1 MMRAEPPY
9 NAAHAK
15 QEIKMQKIFHCRS
28 RLCGND
34 KAGLD
39 RSRSFMSLTLKSLF
53 LMASAMASIPAFA
66 QIYPAK
72 SVRIIVPNAPSGLA
86 DVSARIVAGKLSEA
100 LGQQFIIEN
109 RVGAGS
115 TLGTAAA
122 VRAAPDGYTLLAV
135 FDSHATNPHLF
146 KNLDYNTTADL
157 APISMLVRGPLV
169 LVVNPS
175 VPAKSVNE
183 LVALAKRKA
192 GALNFASVGPGSPAR
207 LLMELLKLEARLDVT
222 NVPYKGAGGAITDLI
237 AGHVDA
243 MFPTVSTAAPHVR
256 STRLRAIAVTSDKP
270 SNALP
275 GVPTMMSVYTNF
287 RAESWVGLLGPA
299 KLPPEIIA
307 RLNAE
312 SAKVLAQPDVKSRF
326 AELGLETAAGSPAQF
341 DQWIKTELERWGR
354 VIRAQKITL
363 E

>member
-1 MMRAEPPY
+1 MSP
-9 NAAHAK
+9 
-15 QEIKMQKIFHCRS
+15 
-28 RLCGND
+28 RLLLVPLLIC
-34 KAGLD
+34 
-39 RSRSFMSLTLKSLF
+39 
-53 LMASAMASIPAFA
+53 ASTVSA
-66 QIYPAK
+66 QTYPAK

-86 DVSARIVAGKLSEA
+86 DVSARILAAKLSEA
-100 LGQQFIIEN
+100 TAQQFIVEN

-115 TLGTAAA
+115 TLGTAVA

-146 KNLDYNTTADL
+146 KNLDYNTVTDL
-157 APISMLVRGPLV
+157 APISLLVRGPLV

-207 LLMELLKLEARLDVT
+207 LLMELLKLEARVDVT

-243 MFPTVSTAAPHVR
+243 MFPTISTAAPHVR
-256 STRLRAIAVTSDKP
+256 IARLRAIAVTSEKP

-275 GVPTMMSVYTNF
+275 GVPTMMSVYPNF

-299 KLPPEIIA
+299 KLPQEIIV

-312 SAKVLAQPDVKSRF
+312 SAKVLALPDVKTRF
-326 AELGLETAAGSPAQF
+326 AELGLETAASTPAQF
-341 DQWIKTELERWGR
+341 DQWIKTEIERWGR

>member
-1 MMRAEPPY
+1 MG
-9 NAAHAK
+9 
-15 QEIKMQKIFHCRS
+15 S
-28 RLCGND
+28 RLRGND
-34 KAGLD
+34 SLVLALHHSQMKQILKNLCFVTSVFIAGW
-39 RSRSFMSLTLKSLF
+39 
-53 LMASAMASIPAFA
+53 APA
-66 QIYPAK
+66 QTYPAK
-72 SVRIIVPNAPSGLA
+72 PVRIIVPNAPSGLA
-86 DVSARIVAGKLSEA
+86 DVSARIVAAKLSEA
-100 LGQQFIIEN
+100 FAQQFIVEN

-146 KNLDYNTTADL
+146 KNLDYNTTSDL
-157 APISMLVRGPLV
+157 APITLLVRGPLV
-169 LVVNPS
+169 LVVNPG
-175 VPAKSVNE
+175 VPAKTVHE
-183 LVALAKRKA
+183 LIALAKNKA

-207 LLMELLKLEARLDVT
+207 LLMELLKLEARVDFT

-256 STRLRAIAVTSDKP
+256 SKRLRAIAVTSEKP
-270 SNALP
+270 SAALP
-275 GVPTMMSVYTNF
+275 GVATMMSVYPNF

-312 SAKVLAQPDVKSRF
+312 SAKLLAQVDVKSRF
-326 AELGLETAAGSPAQF
+326 AELGLETVGSTPAQF
-341 DQWIKTELERWGR
+341 DQWIKTEIERWGR
-354 VIRAQKITL
+354 VIRAQKINL

>member
-1 MMRAEPPY
+1 MSP
-9 NAAHAK
+9 
-15 QEIKMQKIFHCRS
+15 
-28 RLCGND
+28 RLLLVPLLIC
-34 KAGLD
+34 
-39 RSRSFMSLTLKSLF
+39 
-53 LMASAMASIPAFA
+53 ASTVSA
-66 QIYPAK
+66 QTYPAK

-86 DVSARIVAGKLSEA
+86 DVSARILAAKLSEA
-100 LGQQFIIEN
+100 TAQQFIVEN

-146 KNLDYNTTADL
+146 KNLDYNTVTDL
-157 APISMLVRGPLV
+157 APISLLVRGPLV

-207 LLMELLKLEARLDVT
+207 LLMELLKLEARVDVT

-243 MFPTVSTAAPHVR
+243 MFPTISTAAPHVR
-256 STRLRAIAVTSDKP
+256 IARLRAIAVTSEKP

-275 GVPTMMSVYTNF
+275 GVPTMMSVYPNF

-299 KLPPEIIA
+299 KLPQEIIV

-312 SAKVLAQPDVKSRF
+312 SAKVLALPDVKTRF
-326 AELGLETAAGSPAQF
+326 AELGLETAASTPAQF
-341 DQWIKTELERWGR
+341 DQWIKTEIERWGR

>member
-1 MMRAEPPY
+1 MENLFSIASVFFAGW
-9 NAAHAK
+9 AA
-15 QEIKMQKIFHCRS
+15 
-28 RLCGND
+28 
-34 KAGLD
+34 
-39 RSRSFMSLTLKSLF
+39 
-53 LMASAMASIPAFA
+53 A
-66 QIYPAK
+66 QSYPAK
-72 SVRIIVPNAPSGLA
+72 PVRIIVPNAPSGLA
-86 DVSARIVAGKLSEA
+86 DVSARIVAAKLSES
-100 LGQQFIIEN
+100 LGQQFIVEN

-146 KNLDYNTTADL
+146 KSLDYNTVTDL
-157 APISMLVRGPLV
+157 APISLLVRGPLV

-207 LLMELLKLEARLDVT
+207 LLMELLKLEARVDVT

-256 STRLRAIAVTSDKP
+256 TTRLRAIAVTSEKP
-270 SNALP
+270 SKALP
-275 GVPTMMSVYTNF
+275 GVPTMMSVYPNF
-287 RAESWVGLLGPA
+287 RAESWVGLLAPA
-299 KLPPEIIA
+299 KTAPEIIA

-312 SAKVLAQPDVKSRF
+312 SAKVLALPDVKSRF
-326 AELGLETAAGSPAQF
+326 AELGLETAASTPAQF
-341 DQWIKTELERWGR
+341 DQWIKTEIERWGR
-354 VIRAQKITL
+354 VIRAQKISL